1 MWHINRKPMKNSTQ
15 ICLSNIHLTPY
26 LTISSWE
33 WPEYRFFDNCYLWKY
48 IHTEWDRKLIFN
60 TDIGFDLYFHFLN
73 QIGWGGGTLN
83 PPGGS
88 LSKILK
94 KNVLSHVTYQSKAH
108 EKLYSNMSTKCSLT
122 THSTISRW
130 KWPENYL
137 FIYDCF
143 IEGSMSTPNEIESWI
158 STRALVLTF
167 DLYFHNFEPKLGR
180 EGHSGPPKGGNYLKY
195 WENKCFGWNMSI
207 KCSFDRQQLK
217 MTRKFFYNCFIE
229 GSMSTPNEI
238 GSWVLVWTEQK
249 LGRESTQVP
258 SPQGG

>member
-33 WPEYRFFDNCYLWKY
+33 WPEYRFFDNCYLWEY
-48 IHTEWDRKLIFN
+48 IHTEWDRKLIFDM
-60 TDIGFDLYFHFLN
+60 DIGFDLYFHFLN
-73 QIGWGGGTLN
+73 QIGRGGGGTLS

-130 KWPENYL
+130 KWPENCL

-158 STRALVLTF
+158 STRALVLTYIF
-167 DLYFHNFEPKLGR
+167 IILNLNWAGR
-180 EGHSGPPKGGNYLKY
+180 GTLDPPRGV
-195 WENKCFGWNMSI
+195 I
-207 KCSFDRQQLK
+207 
-217 MTRKFFYNCFIE
+217 T
-229 GSMSTPNEI
+229 
-238 GSWVLVWTEQK
+238 
-249 LGRESTQVP
+249 
-258 SPQGG
+258 